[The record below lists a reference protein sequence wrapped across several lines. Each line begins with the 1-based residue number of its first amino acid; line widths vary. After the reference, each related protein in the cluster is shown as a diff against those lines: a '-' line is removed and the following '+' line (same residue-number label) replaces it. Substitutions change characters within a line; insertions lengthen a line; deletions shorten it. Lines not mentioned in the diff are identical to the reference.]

1 MYDTVASDYLG
12 WGGVRPGEI
21 EGREGL
27 LVWMC
32 VCLCVCVC
40 VCVCEREKESVRVR
54 ARVRAYVCV
63 RACMCVCMYVR
74 ARACV
79 RAYRVRACACGRAC
93 VRVCL
98 CVNVQHFPTTYL
110 YRAERHED
118 WSLGE
123 VFVDALEDFD
133 GVVKVTGCH
142 PLLLLH
148 PGCGWHWGA
157 LLQGETML
165 AVEV

>member
-1 MYDTVASDYLG
+1 MQ
-12 WGGVRPGEI
+12 
-21 EGREGL
+21 
-27 LVWMC
+27 
-32 VCLCVCVC
+32 CLNSAANCRYYQQLIFETRLHVCVC
-40 VCVCEREKESVRVR
+40 VC
-54 ARVRAYVCV
+54 
-63 RACMCVCMYVR
+63 
-74 ARACV
+74 ACV
-79 RAYRVRACACGRAC
+79 RAC

>member
-1 MYDTVASDYLG
+1 
-12 WGGVRPGEI
+12 
-21 EGREGL
+21 
-27 LVWMC
+27 MC
-32 VCLCVCVC
+32 VFVYVCVRMCVCVC
-40 VCVCEREKESVRVR
+40 V
-54 ARVRAYVCV
+54 
-63 RACMCVCMYVR
+63 
-74 ARACV
+74 RACV
-79 RAYRVRACACGRAC
+79 RAFVRGCLCL
-93 VRVCL
+93 CL

-110 YRAERHED
+110 HCAEHHKD

-148 PGCGWHWGA
+148 PWCGWHWGA